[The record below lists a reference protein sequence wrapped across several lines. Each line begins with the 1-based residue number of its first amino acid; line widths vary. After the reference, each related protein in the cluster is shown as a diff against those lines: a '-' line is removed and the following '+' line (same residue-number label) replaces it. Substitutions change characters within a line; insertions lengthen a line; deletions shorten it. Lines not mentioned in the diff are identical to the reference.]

1 MLILTTVAK
10 NWLLNPDVKLKS
22 LSYTLFAS
30 NFSYDSMSKNFR
42 NRSLNWIN
50 TSYVFTNDF
59 RFHILIQDDR
69 LNIYKVLYIKSIF
82 EKEGLDYEVPFL
94 CISDIKNL
102 GEEKEQLIEKEQNWL
117 VINLNS
123 YDIKCSIYYDTTT
136 TNISSNSGN
145 IINKHFHKTGDYSSS
160 EKIRKIIPAKGFSDV
175 SVLDFSKGYKSLFS
189 RGYKSFIRK
198 K

>member
-10 NWLLNPDVKLKS
+10 NWLLDPDVKFKS

-30 NFSYDSMSKNFR
+30 NFSYDNMSKNFY
-42 NRSLNWIN
+42 NKSLNWTK

-59 RFHILIQDDR
+59 RLHILIQDDR

-94 CISDIKNL
+94 CISDIKSV
-102 GEEKEQLIEKEQNWL
+102 GEEKEQLIEREQNWL
-117 VINLNS
+117 VLNLNS
-123 YDIKCSIYYDTTT
+123 YDIKCGIYYDASTTT
-136 TNISSNSGN
+136 VNSNSGS

-160 EKIRKIIPAKGFSDV
+160 EKIRKVIPAKESSDI
-175 SVLDFSKGYKSLFS
+175 SILDFSKGYKSLFS
-189 RGYKSFIRK
+189 RGYKGFIK
-198 K
+198 KK